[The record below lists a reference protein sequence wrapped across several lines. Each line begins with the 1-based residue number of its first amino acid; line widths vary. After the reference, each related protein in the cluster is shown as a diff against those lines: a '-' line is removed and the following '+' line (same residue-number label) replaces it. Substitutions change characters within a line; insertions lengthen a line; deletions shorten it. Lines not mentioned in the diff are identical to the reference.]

1 MRILVTNDDGI
12 NASQL
17 IPLIRCCKKLGDVT
31 VIVPKHEQS
40 GKSLGIELRL
50 PFEVKEVQLAE
61 DICALSVDS
70 TPADCVRFAIL
81 GLKKEFDLVI
91 SGINCGFNIGVD
103 TQYSGTAGAALEAA
117 NLGVKA
123 IALSTSAENYDHS
136 TEDLDKV
143 FDFIFDNKLLDIYG
157 IYNVNI
163 PPNPLG
169 IRFTRQGGAYY
180 SDDFEKIGEDLYI
193 ARGKNVYEEKEGLTL
208 DTDATLKGYVSIMP
222 LAVDKTNM
230 EVYKELCEKFGQTD

>member
-136 TEDLDKV
+136 TQDLDKV

-193 ARGKNVYEEKEGLTL
+193 ARGMNVYEEKEGLTL

>member
-17 IPLIRCCKKLGDVT
+17 VPLIRCCKKLGDVT

-40 GKSLGIELRL
+40 GKSLGIELHL

-61 DICALSVDS
+61 DINALSVDS

-123 IALSTSAENYDHS
+123 IALSTSAENYDHA
-136 TEDLDKV
+136 TEELDKV

-163 PPNPLG
+163 PPHPLG

-180 SDDFEKIGEDLYI
+180 SDDFEKIGDDLYI

-230 EVYKELCEKFGQTD
+230 EVYKELCERFGQTD